1 MPLKIVKEDITKIEA
16 DAIVCPTDKYMSDKS
31 GLFGRVYELTGKAI
45 ERTRRTYVPLG
56 LGEVAFTSSKAL
68 ACDVVIFAS
77 VPKWQGGLDAE
88 RIILRESY
96 LQALSLADEL
106 CCSSVALPLIG
117 TDGYGYPKGEIYDLA
132 VKVISEY
139 LPKTEMTI
147 YLCINDKSDYEF
159 NQAVYD
165 DLRAII
171 DDEDV
176 YVAKKEIRAIGCY
189 CDLALGEEESEELLE
204 VQPFVMQEVDGSFFD
219 ALKRKREDISQKN
232 KSLVEYVL
240 ELDKS
245 FQEKLFA
252 LIDAREMTDVECYKK
267 ANVDR
272 RTFSK
277 IKSNANYQPSKQTA
291 VAFAIALQLDL
302 NCTQELLA
310 TAGYTLSQSKVFDK
324 IIRYF
329 IHKENY
335 NVFEINQALFEFD
348 QPLLG
353 SV

>member
-1 MPLKIVKEDITKIEA
+1 M
-16 DAIVCPTDKYMSDKS
+16 
-31 GLFGRVYELTGKAI
+31 
-45 ERTRRTYVPLG
+45 ERTCRTYVPLG

-68 ACDVVIFAS
+68 ACDVVIFVS

-132 VKVISEY
+132 VKAISEF
-139 LPKTEMTI
+139 LKNDEMEV

-159 NQAVYD
+159 NQAVYE

-171 DDEDV
+171 DDEV
-176 YVAKKEIRAIGCY
+176 PVAIQACSLNDFY
-189 CDLALGEEESEELLE
+189 DLALGEEESEESLE